1 MSWLIQRIA
10 SYAKA
15 RLLEASTWRSLIL
28 LVGGTWASAHP
39 DIVSA
44 LVPICLAL
52 AGAIGTLFP
61 DLLGTRKE
69 GIVDETHNDHPAV
82 HSARMRTALPS
93 YPVDSPAR
101 SESSA
106 VDSGWNG

>member
-1 MSWLIQRIA
+1 MSWLLQRIA

-15 RLLEASTWRSLIL
+15 RLLEASTWRNLIL
-28 LVGGTWASAHP
+28 LIVGTWASAHP
-39 DIVSA
+39 EIVSA

-61 DLLGTRKE
+61 DLLATRKE
-69 GIVDETHNDHPAV
+69 GNADETRNAPSADRSVRLRVPLPAD
-82 HSARMRTALPS
+82 S
-93 YPVDSPAR
+93 VDSPAR
-101 SESSA
+101 SESNA